1 MGLMPVCRRAFSRK
15 SDRESIKQMT
25 EEDIGEKLMSMVEG
39 SDFEKRLDKMLA
51 DKQAQGL
58 SEEQIMQQMM
68 GSTFAGVDPNSD
80 QKIEF
85 DPLKFNLDKG
95 LMAEFEKL
103 MALKENDAEVQ
114 AMLKDLAG
122 S

>member
-1 MGLMPVCRRAFSRK
+1 MSVFSRAFSRK

-25 EEDIGEKLMSMVEG
+25 EEDIGERLMSMVEG

-51 DKQAQGL
+51 DKQALGL

-68 GSTFAGVDPNSD
+68 GSTFSGVDPNSD

-95 LMAEFEKL
+95 LLAEFEKL
-103 MALKENDAEVQ
+103 MSLKENDAEVQ

-122 S
+122 Q